1 MPPDRTPRLA
11 PFLEGP
17 PDRRRWYADVAQGSR
32 AAADVYA
39 RRLAAFC
46 RRMKIE
52 PEALVAMDDKPFR
65 DLVLDFVSVEAG
77 LLRAGSYIHS
87 TVKAV
92 NSWRKHHGRPS
103 VSGVNIRGRDAAPT
117 LTEEVAP
124 SPGQVRA
131 VLARAPLRNRV
142 VCALMAY
149 SGVRPEVIGNY
160 LGDDGLTLGDLPEL
174 DLTSDEPRFR
184 KVPTV
189 VIVREAI
196 SKAGHTYVTF
206 APQATCRA
214 IEDYLKVRKA
224 QGEKLTRSTDLVSP
238 GRGDNHF
245 LRTINVGD
253 AVRAAFHPIGI
264 ENRPYVLR
272 VYFETRLGIAEGQ
285 GRVPHRF
292 VVHWGGHVGD
302 ITARYSLNKNRLP
315 SDLVEEMREAYR
327 RCEPTLTGESPSE
340 GDVRREVAKVLL
352 ESLGYSEKDLAGV
365 DLADVDQ
372 VRSLTRKRIA
382 PSPKRQ
388 ALVAI
393 DQLPGFLEEGW
404 TFVGNVGQDQV
415 LLNPPE
421 GGAEPTS
428 RPSPPALTAGGSPV
442 PPR

>member
-17 PDRRRWYADVAQGSR
+17 PDRRRWYANVAQGSR
-32 AAADVYA
+32 ATADVYA

-46 RRMKIE
+46 RRMKTE
-52 PEALVAMDDKPFR
+52 PEALVEMEDKPFR
-65 DLVLDFVSVEAG
+65 DLVLDFVTVETG
-77 LLRAGSYIHS
+77 LHRTGSYIHS

-117 LTEEVAP
+117 LSEEVAP
-124 SPGQVRA
+124 SPAQVRS

-142 VCALMAY
+142 ICSLMAY
-149 SGVRPEVIGNY
+149 SGVRPEVVGNY

-174 DLTSDEPRFR
+174 DLSGDEPRFR
-184 KVPTV
+184 KVPTA

-196 SKAGHTYVTF
+196 SKAGHTYLTF

-224 QGEKLTRSTDLVSP
+224 QGEKLSRSTDLVSP
-238 GRGDNHF
+238 GRGVNRF
-245 LRTINVGD
+245 LRAINVGD
-253 AVRAAFHPIGI
+253 AVRAAFRPVGI
-264 ENRPYVLR
+264 EDRPYVLR
-272 VYFETRLGIAEGQ
+272 VFFETRLGIAEGQ
-285 GRVPHRF
+285 GKVPHRF

-327 RCEPTLTGESPSE
+327 RCEPTLTGEAPSE

-352 ESLGYSEKDLAGV
+352 ESLGYSEKELAGV

-372 VRSLTRKRIA
+372 VRSLTRKRVA
-382 PSPKRQ
+382 PVPKKQ
-388 ALVAI
+388 ALVSV

-404 TFVGNVGQDQV
+404 TFVGNVGQDRV

-421 GGAEPTS
+421 GGAAPMS
-428 RPSPPALTAGGSPV
+428 RLSPPAPAAGESPA